1 MADKEL
7 LGLAAK
13 AAKLQIVGE
22 VESKAKMNISS
33 QTLAEI
39 EKEMNLW
46 LEEIR
51 LLNQEVDIGKQNA

>member
-1 MADKEL
+1 MTDKEL

-22 VESKAKMNISS
+22 VESEAKMNISL